1 MIGVTSESR
10 PVTST
15 GFARL
20 FAVRPRDPNV
30 LQSTT
35 GYLVA
40 DARGRVVGRV
50 EQAGSGEG
58 DPRLTVRGGFPL
70 RRRRIVPVSAIDE
83 IDTTTR
89 VIALSVEREALRAA

>member
-15 GFARL
+15 GFASL
-20 FAVRPRDPNV
+20 FGVRPRDPNV